1 MSLIKTYI
9 RKSSEFINVRRRG
22 QHCNDNMTMENI
34 TLLSGQGTSWC
45 RGKYIEPD
53 QNLRLALLFIL
64 RLFLLSW
71 KDMRGKC
78 RNVRVKYMGDS
89 KVLWILWSQVY
100 VWKVR
105 EAEDRLNDLDDRAY
119 EECQKHNAKV

>member
-1 MSLIKTYI
+1 MKRSIVKGTHFLYSIFISMSLIKTYI

-89 KVLWILWSQVY
+89 KVSGFY
-100 VWKVR
+100 GAR
-105 EAEDRLNDLDDRAY
+105 STFGR
-119 EECQKHNAKV
+119 